1 MSSIKDLQPQGIWQ
15 SFYAL
20 TQVPRPS
27 GHLEKVKKFLL
38 DWAAERGIEAFEDK
52 GENIIMRKPA
62 TKGYENR
69 KTVTLQ
75 AHMDIVPQKAKDSDH
90 NFETDPIRSR
100 IDGEWVRT
108 YGTTLGADDGLG
120 VATILAL
127 FEATDIEHGPL
138 EGFITADE
146 ETTMG
151 GVNNMEVG
159 LLKGDILMNLDNET
173 EGEFIIGSAGGINLT
188 ATLEYKE
195 VAAMGDAALEV
206 SIHKLLGGHSGIQI
220 NEGHANANKLMSRMV
235 IDLITNYQARLTS
248 WYGGNMRNA
257 IPAYADAVLTLPAAQ
272 VAAAQAAVARWYEI
286 FKEEYAGVEDKFI
299 VEAKPTTVPATNV
312 PAEIQDAVVSAIS
325 SCHNGVLRFI
335 PALPHIVE
343 TSSNLAIVEIGAGKV
358 FVKDL
363 IRSSQNSMRR
373 YCEEVLTSAFRMAG
387 MRVEVGG
394 EYIEWQPSPQS
405 EIVDLMKEK
414 YSELFG
420 TPAHVTVIHAGLECS
435 IIGAAYPNM
444 DIISFGPTVRCPHTP
459 DECCHIPSVA
469 KYWDLIV
476 ATLKDIP
483 IKA

>member
-1 MSSIKDLQPQGIWQ
+1 MTSIKDLQPQGIWQ

-27 GHLEKVKKFLL
+27 GHLAKVKKFLL

-62 TKGYENR
+62 TPGYENR

-127 FEATDIEHGPL
+127 FEATNIEHGPL

-146 ETTMG
+146 ESTMG

-159 LLKGDILMNLDNET
+159 TLKGDILLNLDNET

-188 ATLEYKE
+188 ATRSYEAVPAE
-195 VAAMGDAALEV
+195 GDATLHI
-206 SIHKLLGGHSGIQI
+206 SLHHLLGGHSGIQI
-220 NEGHANANKLMSRMV
+220 NEGHANANKLMSRV
-235 IDLITNYQARLTS
+235 LLDLFENCGARLSS
-248 WYGGNMRNA
+248 WHGGNMRNA
-257 IPAYADAVLTLPAAQ
+257 IPAYADAIVTLPSDK
-272 VAAAQAAVARWYEI
+272 VAEAKEKVAHWFEV
-286 FKEEYAGVEDKFI
+286 FKEEYRGVEEQFTLETL
-299 VEAKPTTVPATNV
+299 EAERPTTNLPVEV
-312 PAEIQDAVVSAIS
+312 QDAVVAAIAA
-325 SCHNGVLRFI
+325 CHNGVLRFI
-335 PALPHIVE
+335 PTIPHIVE
-343 TSSNLAIVEIGAGKV
+343 TSSNLAIVEIGDGNI

-373 YCEEVLTSAFRMAG
+373 YCEQVLTQAFKLAG
-387 MRVEVGG
+387 MEVVLDGA
-394 EYIEWQPSPQS
+394 YIEWQPAPKS
-405 EIVDLMKEK
+405 EIVDLMKAK
-414 YSELFG
+414 YQELFG
-420 TPAHVTVIHAGLECS
+420 KPASVTVIHAGLECS
-435 IIGAAYPNM
+435 IIGASYPHM

-469 KYWDLIV
+469 KYWELVV

-483 IKA
+483 VK